1 MLSRLILFWSIILV
15 GLIST
20 LTNAHGI
27 KPAIVEYQSSNGLIE
42 INLTINAELF
52 LSGIDASQFV
62 DTTNAPEAKIYDQ
75 LRLLDAKELE
85 SRIKNSESALKEKLY
100 LKVDQELLS
109 LNLDKISV
117 EITDEKENV
126 RMTRISFKTAVP
138 KNSQQVTFSWEKE
151 LGPLIFRNLSLEIPN
166 GKSTSKWFKAGE

>member
-1 MLSRLILFWSIILV
+1 MV

-75 LRLLDAKELE
+75 LRLLDTKELE
-85 SRIKNSESALKEKLY
+85 SRIKNSESTLNEKLY
-100 LKVDQELLS
+100 LKVD
-109 LNLDKISV
+109 K
-117 EITDEKENV
+117 
-126 RMTRISFKTAVP
+126 
-138 KNSQQVTFSWEKE
+138 
-151 LGPLIFRNLSLEIPN
+151 
-166 GKSTSKWFKAGE
+166 